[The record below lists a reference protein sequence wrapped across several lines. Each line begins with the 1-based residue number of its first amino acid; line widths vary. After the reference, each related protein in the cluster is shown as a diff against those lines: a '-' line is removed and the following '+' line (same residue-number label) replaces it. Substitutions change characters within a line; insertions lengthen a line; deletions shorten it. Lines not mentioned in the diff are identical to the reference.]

1 VALNLSGV
9 VWGLGRS
16 KNGKVIAYMENIAV
30 LLLTDDDASDLTGK
44 KVMFVCRYSGKGSL
58 FYAYEWLVINDR
70 EG

>member
-16 KNGKVIAYMENIAV
+16 KAGKTIVYMENIAV
-30 LLLTDDDASDLTGK
+30 LLLNDDNADHLVGK
-44 KVMFVCRYSGKGSL
+44 RVMFVCRYSGKGSL
-58 FYAYEWLVINDR
+58 FFGYEWLVINDT